1 MVMNWKGVV
10 PFERTKGATTL
21 KFKSAG
27 ILNNVLVKK
36 GKPVGSYIEN
46 NVLVTKNNAS
56 VKIENI

>member
-1 MVMNWKGVV
+1 MVMNWKGLV

-21 KFKSAG
+21 KFKSVG

-36 GKPVGSYIEN
+36 GKRVGSYIEN
-46 NVLVTKNNAS
+46 NDL

>member
-1 MVMNWKGVV
+1 MSWKRVV

-21 KFKSAG
+21 KFKSVG

-36 GKPVGSYIEN
+36 GKRVGSYIEN
-46 NVLVTKNNAS
+46 NDL

>member
-1 MVMNWKGVV
+1 MSWNGLV

-21 KFKSAG
+21 KFKSVG

-36 GKPVGSYIEN
+36 GKRVGSYIEN
-46 NVLVTKNNAS
+46 NVLLTKNNVL